1 MLTNPADFCN
11 FMIFGGLT
19 MVIPSVIYRHC
30 LQDVGGQVIEHTSC
44 AVLSQ
49 DHNAVF
55 CPLAMDYTP
64 AIVVGSFLSGWLS
77 RDWIST
83 KPEVPACQCVCNWTG
98 EKASTG
104 DSGHYNLTWLL
115 GFFVLLFALVTFSN
129 AALAL
134 RVSYQ
139 DSSTG
144 ANREWQVGVKGKSK
158 GVFNSA
164 KGLAITG

>member
-11 FMIFGGLT
+11 FMIFRGLT

-98 EKASTG
+98 ERP
-104 DSGHYNLTWLL
+104 
-115 GFFVLLFALVTFSN
+115 ALVTVAIITLLGCWDFS
-129 AALAL
+129 
-134 RVSYQ
+134 SYCLP
-139 DSSTG
+139 SSPFPT
-144 ANREWQVGVKGKSK
+144 RH
-158 GVFNSA
+158 
-164 KGLAITG
+164 LH